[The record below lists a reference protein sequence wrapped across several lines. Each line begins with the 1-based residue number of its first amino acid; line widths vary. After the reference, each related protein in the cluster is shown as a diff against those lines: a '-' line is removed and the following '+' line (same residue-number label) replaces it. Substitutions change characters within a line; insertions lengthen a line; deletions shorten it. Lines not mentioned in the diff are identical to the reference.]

1 MVKTREPFVKTQ
13 SAEELALRG
22 RLAFDFLLKRS
33 RKDRFYKQELIG
45 WLKTGFANELPG
57 SADNATVVAL
67 LKERLHEGVDVRKI
81 RPSL

>member
-13 SAEELALRG
+13 SAEELALAWTATCLR
-22 RLAFDFLLKRS
+22 FPSKRS

-57 SADNATVVAL
+57 SAANATVVAL
-67 LKERLHEGVDVRKI
+67 LKERLHE
-81 RPSL
+81 